1 MEGANSGLGTKRAV
15 ARRLRLSWTMLGR
28 IRSALSV
35 VVSIPAVIEDFVSTP
50 IAQAVVRLVWC
61 GAVLVG
67 ADIRAEIP
75 HYMSPA
81 AE

>member
-1 MEGANSGLGTKRAV
+1 
-15 ARRLRLSWTMLGR
+15 MLAR
-28 IRSALSV
+28 IRSALFGV
-35 VVSIPAVIEDFVSTP
+35 VTIPAVIKDFMITP

-61 GAVLVG
+61 WAVLVG